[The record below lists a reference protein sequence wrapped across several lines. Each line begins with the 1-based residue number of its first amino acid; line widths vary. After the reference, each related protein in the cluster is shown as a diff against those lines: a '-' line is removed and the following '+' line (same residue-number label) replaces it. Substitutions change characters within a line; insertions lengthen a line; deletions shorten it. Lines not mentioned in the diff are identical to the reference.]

1 MSRDFSSGRNRV
13 RIRGS
18 VLLWALLSGCAATSQ
33 LAVEPPRSLFR
44 DESFDAPQ
52 ERFSGAEVFAL
63 SDAMR
68 HFLSFD
74 ITHQLHSMGPARALI
89 NALYTKGQ
97 LKLEYDA
104 AMTRN
109 ASEAFEARVGN
120 CLSLVIMTAAFA
132 KQLGLQVEFHGA
144 DVDEVWSRNGDL
156 LLGSGHVNVSLGS
169 RATDIGMRG
178 VYRNPLTVDFLSA
191 DEISGLPTREISEA
205 TVVAMYMNNKAVEAM
220 VHGQLDD
227 AYGWA
232 RGAIQQSPG
241 FASSYNTLGVVY
253 LRRGDP
259 QQAARVFGYV
269 LERDPDNA
277 TVLANLADLQ
287 SWLGNES
294 EAAALRSRLARIDPH
309 PPYYFFNLGMA
320 AMEDNDFRA
329 AKTQFA
335 REVARADYNHEFHY
349 WLGVAYFKLGE
360 IERAQRQLLLAIE
373 RSPTRDDRD
382 LYAAKLAWLRSTDSP
397 PWHGR
402 AAPAPAAVGS
412 P

>member
-1 MSRDFSSGRNRV
+1 MNRDFWSGRNRV
-13 RIRGS
+13 RIR
-18 VLLWALLSGCAATSQ
+18 VWAALWALLSGCAATSQ

-44 DESFDAPQ
+44 DEAFDAPR
-52 ERFSGAEVFAL
+52 ERFSGADVFAL
-63 SDAMR
+63 SEPMR
-68 HFLSFD
+68 HFLAYD
-74 ITHQLHSMGPARALI
+74 IVHQLRSLGPAKGLI

-109 ASEAFEARVGN
+109 ASEAFDARAGN

-132 KQLGLQVEFHGA
+132 KEVGLQVEFHGA
-144 DVDEVWSRNGDL
+144 DIEEVWSRNGDL

-169 RATDIGMRG
+169 RATDIGIRG
-178 VYRNPLTVDFLSA
+178 VYQNPLTVDFLSA
-191 DEISGLPTREISEA
+191 DDITGLPTREISEA
-205 TVVAMYMNNKAVEAM
+205 TVVAMYMNNKAVEAL

-232 RGAIQQSPG
+232 RSAIRQSPG

-253 LRRGDP
+253 LRHGDP
-259 QQAARVFGYV
+259 RQAARVFGYV
-269 LERDPDNA
+269 LERDPDNS
-277 TVLANLADLQ
+277 TVLSNLADVQ
-287 SWLGNES
+287 SQLGNAS

-320 AMEDNDFRA
+320 ALQDNDFRT

-349 WLGVAYFKLGE
+349 WLAVAYFKLGE
-360 IERAQRQLLLAIE
+360 TERAQRQLLLAIE
-373 RSPTRDDRD
+373 RSPTRDGRD
-382 LYAAKLAWLRSTDSP
+382 LYAAKLSWLQSND
-397 PWHGR
+397 R
-402 AAPAPAAVGS
+402 ARDHDRAVTAPAAVGA